1 MGGSMVSRKL
11 GIYGLISAAAIV
23 SGVLAG
29 CGGSSSSVQGLGG
42 PVQTTGGITNTA
54 GTSTTGVG
62 SMTTPQQVQV
72 QVGGNTVTGTLPAGE
87 TITANQPFA
96 TIPPGVPII
105 QGLTLAPSFKH
116 VGTTPTPAAT
126 TAKPTTGTQGQIWVD
141 GQNTGLTVG
150 SDGSISG
157 YLILTTGTHTIT
169 AYGPFNI
176 VGGTAFNPVQ
186 LTVGQFNFG
195 VVVLADGNA
204 SIPSN
209 LNMKLP
215 SNGGSWAHGPYV
227 IVTYPTPD
235 FATGSGKLTIVV
247 DSART
252 ITEGRGLS
260 SGVASYYS
268 LGASMI
274 SHNVPAT
281 GVETVTFNYTP

>member
-1 MGGSMVSRKL
+1 MVSRKL

-23 SGVLAG
+23 SGILAG
-29 CGGSSSSVQGLGG
+29 CGGSSSSVEGLGG
-42 PVQTTGGITNTA
+42 PVQTTGGITNSA
-54 GTSTTGVG
+54 GTSSTGVG
-62 SMTTPQQVQV
+62 SSSSPQQVQV
-72 QVGGNTVTGTLPAGE
+72 QVGGQTVTGTLPAGE
-87 TITANQPFA
+87 TIQANQPFC

-105 QGLTLAPSFKH
+105 QGLAPGTKYGH
-116 VGTTPTPAAT
+116 VGATPAAT
-126 TAKPTTGTQGQIWVD
+126 NAKPTTGQQGQIWVD
-141 GQNTGLTVG
+141 GQNTGLTVQ

-169 AYGPFNI
+169 AYGPFTI
-176 VGGTAFNPVQ
+176 TGGSAFAPAQ

-195 VVVLADGNA
+195 VRVLADGNG

-215 SNGGSWAHGPYV
+215 ANNGSWAHGPYV

-235 FATGSGKLTIVV
+235 FATGHGDLTIVV

-252 ITEGRGLS
+252 INQGRTLS

-274 SHNVPAT
+274 SHTIPAN
-281 GVETVTFNYTP
+281 GVETVTFNYTGP